1 MGIMKNKIKILGLGP
16 GHPDY
21 ILPITKKLI
30 DNSEII
36 VGGERNFKNIDLKN
50 KKFFFIKTPLSK
62 TVDFIKNNCKES
74 RIAVLV
80 SGDSG
85 FYSLTSY
92 IKKYFNEDEL
102 DIYPGIS
109 SLQYLFSRIGKTW
122 EDACLMSMHGR
133 EENLIKNIK
142 TNKNV
147 GILTDKIWNPK
158 KIAEK
163 IIEKEILNKII
174 YIGEN
179 LSYDNERIIKLNL
192 EDVNKYK
199 FKNLN
204 VMVVSDE

>member
-1 MGIMKNKIKILGLGP
+1 MKNKIKILGLGP

-36 VGGERNFKNIDLKN
+36 VGGERNLKNIDLKN

-163 IIEKEILNKII
+163 IIEKEILNKKI

-192 EDVNKYK
+192 EDVTKHK

>member
-1 MGIMKNKIKILGLGP
+1 MKNKIKILGLGP
-16 GHPDY
+16 GHPNY
-21 ILPITKKLI
+21 ILPITKKI
-30 DNSEII
+30 IQNSEIL
-36 VGGERNFKNIDLKN
+36 VGGERNLRNIDIKN
-50 KKFFFIKTPLSK
+50 KETFLIKTPLSK
-62 TVDFIKNNCKES
+62 TINFIENNYKNFKV
-74 RIAVLV
+74 AVLV

-85 FYSLTSY
+85 FYSLTKY
-92 IKKYFNEDEL
+92 IKEYFNEEEL

-158 KIAEK
+158 KITKK
-163 IIEKEILNKII
+163 IIDEEILNRKI

-179 LSYDNERIIKLNL
+179 LSYENERIIKLNL
-192 EDVNKYK
+192 DDVNKHD
-199 FKNLN
+199 FENLN
-204 VMVVSDE
+204 VMVVSHE

>member
-1 MGIMKNKIKILGLGP
+1 MINKIKILGLGP

-21 ILPITKKLI
+21 MLPITKKI
-30 DNSEII
+30 IENSEIV
-36 VGGERNFKNIDLKN
+36 VGGERNFKNINLKN
-50 KKFFFIKTPLSK
+50 KKSFIIKTPLSK
-62 TVDFIKNNCKES
+62 TIDFIKNNYEES
-74 RIAVLV
+74 KIVVLV

-85 FYSLTSY
+85 FYSLTNY
-92 IKKYFNEDEL
+92 IKKYFNEEEL

-142 TNKNV
+142 INKSV

-163 IIEKEILNKII
+163 MMEKEILDRKI

-192 EDVNKYK
+192 KDVNNHK
-199 FKNLN
+199 FENLN
-204 VMVVSDE
+204 AMVVSDE

>member
-1 MGIMKNKIKILGLGP
+1 MKNKIKILGLGP

-30 DNSEII
+30 DNSEIV
-36 VGGERNFKNIDLKN
+36 VGGERNFKNINLKN
-50 KKFFFIKTPLSK
+50 KKSFIIKTPLSK
-62 TVDFIKNNCKES
+62 TIDFIKNNYEES
-74 RIAVLV
+74 KIVVLV

-85 FYSLTSY
+85 FYSLTNY
-92 IKKYFNEDEL
+92 IKKYFNEEEL

-142 TNKNV
+142 MNKSV

-163 IIEKEILNKII
+163 MMEKEILDRKI

-192 EDVNKYK
+192 KDVNNHK
-199 FKNLN
+199 FENLN
-204 VMVVSDE
+204 AMVVSDE

>member
-1 MGIMKNKIKILGLGP
+1 MKNKIKILGLGP

-30 DNSEII
+30 DNSEIV
-36 VGGERNFKNIDLKN
+36 VGGERNLKNIDLKN
-50 KKFFFIKTPLSK
+50 RKSFFIKTPLSK
-62 TVDFIKNNCKES
+62 TIDFIKNNYEES
-74 RIAVLV
+74 KIVVLV

-85 FYSLTSY
+85 FYSLTNY
-92 IKKYFNEDEL
+92 IKKYFNEEEL

-142 TNKNV
+142 INKSV

-163 IIEKEILNKII
+163 MMEKEILDRKI

-192 EDVNKYK
+192 KDVNNHK
-199 FKNLN
+199 FENLN
-204 VMVVSDE
+204 AMVVSDE

>member
-1 MGIMKNKIKILGLGP
+1 MNNKIKILGLGP

-30 DNSEII
+30 ENSEIV
-36 VGGERNFKNIDLKN
+36 VGGERNFKNIDLKD
-50 KKFFFIKTPLSK
+50 KKSFVIKTPLSK
-62 TVDFIKNNCKES
+62 TIDFIKNNYEES

-85 FYSLTSY
+85 FYSLTKY
-92 IKKYFNEDEL
+92 IKKYFNEEEL

-163 IIEKEILNKII
+163 IIEKEILNRKI

-192 EDVNKYK
+192 DEVNKHK
-199 FKNLN
+199 FENLN

>member
-1 MGIMKNKIKILGLGP
+1 MKNKIKILGLGP

-21 ILPITKKLI
+21 ILPITKKI
-30 DNSEII
+30 IQNSEIL
-36 VGGERNFKNIDLKN
+36 VGGERNLRNIDIKN
-50 KKFFFIKTPLSK
+50 KETFLIKAPLSK
-62 TVDFIKNNCKES
+62 TINFIEKNYKNS

-85 FYSLTSY
+85 FYSLTKY
-92 IKKYFNEDEL
+92 IKKYFNEEEL

-147 GILTDKIWNPK
+147 GILTDKIWNPQ
-158 KIAEK
+158 KITEK
-163 IIEKEILNKII
+163 IIDEDIFNRKI

-179 LSYDNERIIKLNL
+179 LSYKNERIIKLNL
-192 EDVNKYK
+192 DDVNKHD
-199 FKNLN
+199 FENLN
-204 VMVVSDE
+204 VMVVSHE